1 MVKDEKRAVL
11 LPVLEI
17 LLLNRKRLCAQE
29 DIQDSQSC
37 GENLCTV
44 HTDFKPDWNFG
55 ILKVSR
61 YFTFLKLNH
70 TFLFVHIVQTISKET
85 LKLK

>member
-11 LPVLEI
+11 SPVLEI

-37 GENLCTV
+37 GGNLCAVNTG
-44 HTDFKPDWNFG
+44 FKPD
-55 ILKVSR
+55 
-61 YFTFLKLNH
+61 
-70 TFLFVHIVQTISKET
+70 
-85 LKLK
+85 

>member
-1 MVKDEKRAVL
+1 M
-11 LPVLEI
+11 
-17 LLLNRKRLCAQE
+17 NRKRLCAQE

-70 TFLFVHIVQTISKET
+70 AFLFVHIVQTISKET